1 MGDIA
6 SVLVIEKMAALMG
19 DPRALKDET
28 GYLEVLVKRG
38 LSQEEI
44 QSYKDDVDEIARR
57 NLKALGEM
65 QRELTGATGILES
78 ANA

>member
-28 GYLEVLVKRG
+28 GYAEVLVKRG